1 MAKKEENKDLLE
13 NPEVIANKLEGVEHW
28 IEKHLTIVL
37 SAVGSLALII
47 AGYFGYQ
54 YWVGSR
60 DAQAQKDM
68 YQAVRYFETDS
79 LKLALN
85 GDGNNLGLLQI
96 IDDYGMTDAG
106 KLANFYVGAIYMKQS
121 KFEPA
126 ILYLEDYTS
135 NDLLVQARAYSLIGD
150 AYMELKKFEDAV
162 KYYNKAA
169 NHEPNKYFTPTYLMK
184 AALAYEKLNQN
195 DKAKDTYQ
203 KVIDTYFDSQ
213 EFQNAR
219 KFKARLETNS

>member
-13 NPEVIANKLEGVEHW
+13 NPEVIAHQLEGVEHW

-37 SAVGSLALII
+37 STVGALALVV

-54 YWVGSR
+54 YWVSSQ
-60 DAQAQKDM
+60 DAQAQKEM
-68 YQAVRYFETDS
+68 FQAVRYFEMDS

-85 GDGNNLGLLQI
+85 GDGNNLGFLQI
-96 IDDYGMTDAG
+96 IDDYRMTDAG
-106 KLANFYVGAIYMKQS
+106 KLANFYVGAIYMQQS
-121 KFEPA
+121 KFQPA

-150 AYMELKKFEDAV
+150 AHMELKDFDNAV

-169 NHEPNKYFTPTYLMK
+169 NHEPNKFFTPSYLIK

-195 DKAKDTYQ
+195 DKAKDVYQ
-203 KVIDTYFDSQ
+203 KIIDTYFDSQ
-213 EFQNAR
+213 EYQNAR
-219 KFKARLETNS
+219 KFKARLETTS